1 MSWRIFTAKRPAQ
14 LFAAAVDKR
23 LGYPKTHAEGEYR
36 RGPGRHAEGPPRT
49 ETHCSVLALA
59 DGTYAVEIDD
69 VVRGLSVSAVDIDG
83 ERVTI
88 DAAGAIEDIDR
99 DEATIVARWRQT

>member
-1 MSWRIFTAKRPAQ
+1 MSWRIFATKRPTL

-23 LGYPKTHAEGEYR
+23 LGLPKTHAEGEYR
-36 RGPGRHAEGPPRT
+36 RGPGRHAPGAPRT
-49 ETHCSVLALA
+49 ETHCSVLALS
-59 DGTYAVEIDD
+59 DGSYAVEVDD
-69 VVRGLSVSAVDIDG
+69 VVRGLSVSAVDVEG

-99 DEATIVARWRQT
+99 DDATPVAPLARR